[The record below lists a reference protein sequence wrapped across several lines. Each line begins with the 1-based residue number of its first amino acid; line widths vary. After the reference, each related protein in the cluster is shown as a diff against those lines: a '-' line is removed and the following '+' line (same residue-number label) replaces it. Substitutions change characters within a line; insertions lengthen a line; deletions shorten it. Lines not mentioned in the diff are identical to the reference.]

1 MGEIAEN
8 REGYLLL
15 TKLTFDNRTLKTKQQ
30 QKNTF
35 LNILAAKPFVPCA
48 SGLSLE
54 QRELRLQW
62 KCSASPRLCF
72 LGGAHLADSLV
83 WFLEA
88 GRVSFW
94 PREVILFSQ
103 SKLRY

>member
-15 TKLTFDNRTLKTKQQ
+15 TKLTFDNKTLKTKQQ

-54 QRELRLQW
+54 QRTAAAVEMQCLPQTLLSRRSPP
-62 KCSASPRLCF
+62 CSLTGLVPRSRACVF
-72 LGGAHLADSLV
+72 LTQGSDL
-83 WFLEA
+83 
-88 GRVSFW
+88 
-94 PREVILFSQ
+94 IL
-103 SKLRY
+103 LI